1 MSSMH
6 FMKVA
11 AVLFAALMFGCG
23 DNHDEGAPTKEGAG
37 HHDDGGHDGHDHDA
51 EEGDS
56 DIETALKGL
65 SDEDQKLA
73 LAQKT
78 CPVSGEE
85 LGSMGTPIKVSGAG
99 KTVFLCCKGCVK
111 KFEANPE
118 KYVEKLGE

>member
-1 MSSMH
+1 MSSMQ

-23 DNHDEGAPTKEGAG
+23 DNHDEGAPAKEGAG
-37 HHDDGGHDGHDHDA
+37 HHDGHDA

-56 DIETALKGL
+56 EVETALKGL
-65 SDEDQKLA
+65 SDEDRKLA
-73 LAQKT
+73 VAQKT

-99 KTVFLCCKGCVK
+99 KTVSLCCEGCRK
-111 KFEANPE
+111 KFVANPE
-118 KYVEKLGE
+118 KYVEKLEK